1 MAQYTWQ
8 HAQRFLF
15 LPSSRD
21 HPSPRQT
28 RVGTSCRV
36 SINYGDGERDGI
48 GDVAGEGE
56 GAGEA
61 EAELADPSSSSEAD
75 SFESSAVLLS
85 SSCPLWLALFEAEFM
100 LLDGSEAEG
109 WAGTDGTTGP
119 AADRN
124 GALKM
129 SSSASSMGRS
139 SSAISSCSSDDTMAD
154 NMLPVTS
161 GGSGIM
167 GMGLGAVVGAAL
179 GAAVLMA
186 GGAAA
191 TVDGAAAVPAT
202 AVVSAA
208 CACASGCCAG
218 LPGLEIGTGGPGRVF
233 LAA

>member
-1 MAQYTWQ
+1 M
-8 HAQRFLF
+8 
-15 LPSSRD
+15 
-21 HPSPRQT
+21 
-28 RVGTSCRV
+28 GTLCRV
-36 SINYGDGERDGI
+36 STSYGDGERDGI

-75 SFESSAVLLS
+75 SFESSAVLVS
-85 SSCPLWLALFEAEFM
+85 SSCPLWLALFEAEFA
-100 LLDGSEAEG
+100 LLDGSGAGADG
-109 WAGTDGTTGP
+109 WTGTDGTTGP

-129 SSSASSMGRS
+129 SSSASSIGRS
-139 SSAISSCSSDDTMAD
+139 SSAISSCSSDETMAD
-154 NMLPVTS
+154 NMVPATS

-167 GMGLGAVVGAAL
+167 GMELGAADDAAL
-179 GAAVLMA
+179 GAAVSMA

-202 AVVSAA
+202 AVVSV
-208 CACASGCCAG
+208 ACASGCCAG
-218 LPGLEIGTGGPGRVF
+218 LPGSEVGTGGPWRVF